1 MISGFEK
8 IVEERIK
15 KAQKEGDFDNLPGAG
30 KPLMLEDDRFVAEEL
45 RLAYK
50 LLKNAGFK
58 PPEIELKKEI
68 RQTEDLLAGMDET
81 AEKYCLLKK
90 LNFLIMKLNAV
101 RKTSIRFEEPQQYMG
116 RLVERFG
123 SSRSDGKN
131 D

>member
-1 MISGFEK
+1 MTDE
-8 IVEERIK
+8 
-15 KAQKEGDFDNLPGAG
+15 
-30 KPLMLEDDRFVAEEL
+30 
-45 RLAYK
+45 
-50 LLKNAGFK
+50 
-58 PPEIELKKEI
+58 ELKKEI

-90 LNFLIMKLNAV
+90 LNFLIMKLNTV